1 MPDLATNHLENVQ
14 DLLNIKNEVMT
25 LRSTLNIMETSAQ
38 AKDEEISRLKQS
50 EKALKEK
57 IKELQLGGDERSL
70 IL

>member
-50 EKALKEK
+50 EKVLKEK
-57 IKELQLGGDERSL
+57 I
-70 IL
+70 

>member
-14 DLLNIKNEVMT
+14 DLLNIKNEVMS
-25 LRSTLNIMETSAQ
+25 LRSTQNIMELSAQ

-57 IKELQLGGDERSL
+57 I
-70 IL
+70 

>member
-25 LRSTLNIMETSAQ
+25 LRSTQNIMETSAQ
-38 AKDEEISRLKQS
+38 AKDEEIGRLKQS

-57 IKELQLGGDERSL
+57 I
-70 IL
+70 

>member
-38 AKDEEISRLKQS
+38 AKDEEIGRLKQS

-57 IKELQLGGDERSL
+57 IQEL
-70 IL
+70 

>member
-57 IKELQLGGDERSL
+57 I
-70 IL
+70 